1 MGRTWEKMRENC
13 ALPPYWGYARPTPG
27 LLPGSDRR
35 ATEQEVSTVALHP
48 LTPEQR
54 AEALKKAAEA
64 RRERAASKARL
75 KDSAGRRGEEISK
88 VHEAAETKDRKS
100 VV

>member
-1 MGRTWEKMRENC
+1 MGRTWEKMRERC
-13 ALPPYWGYARPTPG
+13 ARPPYWGYARPTPG
-27 LLPGSDRR
+27 VLPSPDRR
-35 ATEQEVSTVALHP
+35 ATEQEVSTVALPP

-64 RRERAASKARL
+64 RRERAAIKARL

-88 VHEAAETKDRKS
+88 VLEAAETKDRKS